1 MLELGFGF
9 LAGQWESDP
18 ELKPVQARTRAVQFR
33 TSSFGM
39 YDAASR
45 GHPVDIARA
54 NGLFR
59 SEAVAVDDLALDQST
74 AKACRGRSAALRGYS
89 GVITGAFV
97 AGWNVWRRLRS

>member
-74 AKACRGRSAALRGYS
+74 AKACRGRPAALPYPH
-89 GVITGAFV
+89 F
-97 AGWNVWRRLRS
+97 AGSHRSL